1 MCIAFSMLPPALAS
15 SELEDAV
22 SPLPA
27 GGISDAAFDAAE
39 QALLETIE
47 QLQDSK
53 GWADGCLA
61 IVCGGRTTRV
71 YEYWKA
77 KGLRDSQANTG

>member
-1 MCIAFSMLPPALAS
+1 MLPPALAS
-15 SELEDAV
+15 SELEDAG

-53 GWADGCLA
+53 GWVDGCLA
-61 IVCGGRTTRV
+61 IVYMGSMTRI
-71 YEYWKA
+71 YEY
-77 KGLRDSQANTG
+77 